1 MQGKAEREIDG
12 GRKEVNKRIKK
23 VEKGGIS
30 VITNKQIKL
39 VWVLAR
45 QIGMDSDLLHKLV
58 FKVTGNDSL
67 KALSIE
73 ETNQVIDSLI
83 YAGAKVKKTIKPRGK
98 ALPPNVVELIT
109 PDQVRFIKY
118 LEKELGWHENPE
130 RLKGFLKRTI
140 KGDVA
145 KTKKQGIK
153 AIQGLLSM
161 VRRQSEGR
169 KNGKQRQDLCG

>member
-1 MQGKAEREIDG
+1 MIT
-12 GRKEVNKRIKK
+12 KR
-23 VEKGGIS
+23 
-30 VITNKQIKL
+30 QIKL

-45 QIGMDSDLLHKLV
+45 QIGMDSDLLHELV

-67 KALSIE
+67 KALSIKE
-73 ETNQVIDSLI
+73 ANQVIDSLI
-83 YAGAKVKKTIKPRGK
+83 YAGAKVKKTTKPRRK

-140 KGDVA
+140 KSEVA
-145 KTKKQGIK
+145 RTKKQGIK
-153 AIQGLLSM
+153 IIQGLLSM
-161 VRRQSEGR
+161 VRRQSDERRDYGHTR
-169 KNGKQRQDLCG
+169 KKSRIKSLI